1 MRFIHQFINNSTSI
15 FSHLNII
22 SFSHKMILAFLFLIF
37 FCACGYKGNPQY
49 TSYEQNGSVKTIKKY
64 EQLHRW

>member
-1 MRFIHQFINNSTSI
+1 
-15 FSHLNII
+15 
-22 SFSHKMILAFLFLIF
+22 MILAFLFLIF